1 MSTSPLARSSSR
13 SVVRVSQLSRL
24 QQQVVVRAYEL
35 ALPVVR
41 ERLAEKPSAKFVS
54 PRHSPCQTGRRTS
67 NAS

>member
-24 QQQVVVRAYEL
+24 QQQAVVRAYEL

-41 ERLAEKPSAKFVS
+41 ERLAEKASAEFDS
-54 PRHSPCQTGRRTS
+54 PRCSPCQTGRRIR